1 MRIITVLGSPHKS
14 GNTAAVLEAF
24 ERLASQKQHS
34 IERINVV
41 DWTVRGCLGC
51 DTCFGT
57 LDKPGCAQ
65 DDDATWILEHILG
78 ADLVVYASPV
88 YAWGFTG
95 QLKLLIDRHYCLVK
109 WQGDKVASA
118 LMAGKRAAL
127 LATCG
132 GDAAGNADLLEA
144 AFKRLLAYA
153 QSQPAGI
160 YVLDNCSSRPGGPG
174 AAGDALAQRMAFE
187 LLA

>member
-88 YAWGFTG
+88 YTWGFTG

-109 WQGDKVASA
+109 WQGDEVASA

>member
-109 WQGDKVASA
+109 WQGDEVASA

-160 YVLDNCSSRPGGPG
+160 Y
-174 AAGDALAQRMAFE
+174 GDRGRTTE
-187 LLA
+187 